1 MPNVTIDRALL
12 EAALSGLEAQ
22 RATID
27 EHIRNLQRLING
39 TSRADNAGGRGASSD
54 TRQNHRRASG
64 QRNSA
69 DAGTKAS
76 RERPQADKRGGAWTP
91 ERRRRMAEAMKRRWA
106 DGSIKRALKRA
117 KR

>member
-1 MPNVTIDRALL
+1 MPNVTVDRALL

-27 EHIRNLQRLING
+27 EHIRNLQRLINE
-39 TSRADNAGGRGASSD
+39 TSRADNAGRRGPSSD
-54 TRQNHRRASG
+54 TRQDDRAAG